1 MIKEELIRTS
11 YLLGE
16 EATLKLAEK
25 RVAVFGV
32 GGVGGYVAE
41 ALARSGVGSIDLF
54 DNDVVSV
61 SNINR
66 QIVALHS
73 TVGRYKVDVM
83 EERMKDINPDIKV
96 YKHKMFFLPENSDTI
111 DFTAFD
117 YVVDAVDTVTAKLE
131 IITKSKATGVPVI
144 SAMGAGNRLD
154 PTAFVVTDIYK
165 TERCPLAKVMRRELR
180 KRGVESLKVVYS
192 EEEAIKPVYPVCHNV
207 DAYDSGGMKPHEED
221 MMCENTASVN
231 DEICDKTA
239 SEKNEKSDNVSGEKS
254 TMTRKDKYPPGSIA
268 FVPSVS
274 GLIIAGEV
282 IKGLC

>member
-192 EEEAIKPVYPVCHNV
+192 EEEAIKPVYPE
-207 DAYDSGGMKPHEED
+207 KTEED
-221 MMCENTASVN
+221 
-231 DEICDKTA
+231 KT
-239 SEKNEKSDNVSGEKS
+239 

-282 IKGLC
+282 IKGFC

>member
-1 MIKEELIRTS
+1 MKDEIKLVKEELIRTS
-11 YLLGE
+11 YLLGV
-16 EATLKLAEK
+16 EATQKLAEK

-41 ALARSGVGSIDLF
+41 ALARSGIGSIDLF

-73 TVGRYKVDVM
+73 TVGRHKVDVM

-96 YKHKMFFLPENSDTI
+96 FKHKIFFLPENSDMI

-117 YVVDAVDTVTAKLE
+117 YVVDAVDTVTAKIE
-131 IITKSKATGVPVI
+131 IIKKAKAAGVPVI

-165 TERCPLAKVMRRELR
+165 THSCPLAKVMRRELR
-180 KRGVESLKVVYS
+180 KRGIEDLKVVYS
-192 EEEAIKPVYPVCHNV
+192 EETALKPVYPEDLRLEESV
-207 DAYDSGGMKPHEED
+207 DTVRLEST
-221 MMCENTASVN
+221 ENHDVILPVINNA
-231 DEICDKTA
+231 
-239 SEKNEKSDNVSGEKS
+239 
-254 TMTRKDKYPPGSIA
+254 TRKDIFPPGSSA
-268 FVPSVS
+268 FVPSTA
-274 GLIIAGEV
+274 GLILAGEV
-282 IKGLC
+282 VKELSGYYK